1 VLSAIDVAIVAAF
14 VVWAVAAGLWS
25 RKAASRN
32 LEEYFLAGRTL
43 PGWKAGI
50 SMAATQFAAD
60 TPLLVTGLIA
70 VAGIFSLWRLWI
82 YALAFLMLGFLLAAS
97 WRRASVLTDAEL
109 TELRYGGRSAAVL
122 RAFKALYFGT
132 VFNCTVLAWVLF
144 AAKNIA
150 EPFLLWN
157 QWLPAG
163 VFAPVVGFVTW
174 VGVPLSI
181 DPASPDLWVLSANNL
196 LSILAI
202 VAVTALYSTTGG
214 LRSVVNTDIMQF
226 ALMMVGTL
234 VFAWI
239 IVDDA
244 GGLAVLPGKIA
255 ALYAERRT
263 VDGITPSQILAFDP
277 WNARDASWALLGV
290 FALQW
295 LVQLNADGTGYLAQR
310 TMACRTERDARQAAV
325 VFTFAQILL
334 RSLLWLPLGLGLL
347 ILFPPD
353 ATSTTPLAVVTA
365 EREMTYVRG
374 MAEMLPSGVKG
385 LMLTAMLA
393 ALAST
398 VDTHLNWGSSY
409 WTNDL
414 YARFFCRHVLK
425 RDPDPRS
432 LVWVARFANLLILVI
447 ALAVMTQLTSIRTA
461 WQTSLLLGAGMGVPL
476 VLRWLWW
483 RMTAAGEIAAI
494 LASLVLAPILLLT
507 LSGPED
513 DALRLLIM
521 AVLATAAAVAAALV
535 LGPERD
541 SVLHGFY
548 RKVVPPG
555 FWSPVARSLGM
566 EDRGKAALWRGSLMV
581 VVSAASLFCLLT
593 AVGSWLCG
601 SPAPPWA
608 PSRPLYL
615 AGLAFLGVALVPIW
629 WRPVFGRDP
638 RPGRKRTARK
648 RV

>member
-1 VLSAIDVAIVAAF
+1 MLSAIDVAIVVGF
-14 VVWAVAAGLWS
+14 VLWAVASGFRS
-25 RKAASRN
+25 RKQASRN

-82 YALAFLMLGFLLAAS
+82 YAIAFLMLGFLLAAS

-132 VFNCTVLAWVLF
+132 LFNCTVLAWVLF

-163 VFAPVVGFVTW
+163 LFAPMVSFVAW

-181 DPASPDLWVLSANNL
+181 DPSSPDVWVLSANNT

-202 VAVTALYSTTGG
+202 VAVTTLYSTTGG
-214 LRSVVNTDIMQF
+214 LRSVVNTDIVQF
-226 ALMMVGTL
+226 ALMLIGTL
-234 VFAWI
+234 LFAWI
-239 IVDDA
+239 IVDEA
-244 GGLAVLPGKIA
+244 GGLGVLPEKIA
-255 ALYAERRT
+255 ALYAEGRT
-263 VDGITPSQILAFDP
+263 IDGITPRQILAFDP
-277 WNARDASWALLGV
+277 WNARDAGWALLGV

-310 TMACRTERDARQAAV
+310 TMACRSERDARQAAV

-347 ILFPPD
+347 IVFPPD
-353 ATSTTPLAVVTA
+353 GVSTTPLAVLTA

-409 WTNDL
+409 WTNDI
-414 YARFFCRHVLK
+414 YKRFFCRHVLK
-425 RDPDPRS
+425 REPDPRS
-432 LVWVARFANLLILVI
+432 LVWVARCANLLILVI
-447 ALAVMTQLTSIRTA
+447 ALAVMTQLSSIRTA

-494 LASLVLAPILLLT
+494 LCSLVLAPILLLT

-513 DALRLLIM
+513 DAVRLLIM
-521 AVLATAAAVAAALV
+521 AVLATGAAVGTSLV
-535 LGPERD
+535 LGAERD
-541 SVLHGFY
+541 SVLQGFY
-548 RKVVPPG
+548 RKALPPG

-566 EDRGKAALWRGSLMV
+566 EDRGVAVLWRGGLMV
-581 VVSAASLFCLLT
+581 AVSAVSLFCLLT
-593 AVGSWLCG
+593 AIGSWLCG
-601 SPAPPWA
+601 SPAPPWM
-608 PSRPLYL
+608 PSRTLYL
-615 AGLAFLGVALVPIW
+615 GGLTVLGLALVPIW
-629 WRPVFGRDP
+629 WRAAF
-638 RPGRKRTARK
+638 ARNGGLADD
-648 RV
+648 

>member
-1 VLSAIDVAIVAAF
+1 MLSAIDVAIVVGF
-14 VVWAVAAGLWS
+14 VLWAVASGFRS
-25 RKAASRN
+25 RKQASRN

-82 YALAFLMLGFLLAAS
+82 YAIAFLMLGFLLAAS

-132 VFNCTVLAWVLF
+132 LFNCTVLAWVLF

-163 VFAPVVGFVTW
+163 LFAPMVSFVAW

-181 DPASPDLWVLSANNL
+181 DPSSPDVWVLSANNT

-202 VAVTALYSTTGG
+202 VAVTTLYSTTGG
-214 LRSVVNTDIMQF
+214 LRSVVNTDIVQF
-226 ALMMVGTL
+226 ALMLIGTL
-234 VFAWI
+234 LFAWI
-239 IVDDA
+239 IVDEV
-244 GGLAVLPGKIA
+244 GGLGVLPEKIA
-255 ALYAERRT
+255 ALHAEGRT
-263 VDGITPSQILAFDP
+263 VDGITPRQILAFDP
-277 WNARDASWALLGV
+277 WNARDAGWALLGV

-310 TMACRTERDARQAAV
+310 TMACRSERDARQAAV

-347 ILFPPD
+347 IVFPPD
-353 ATSTTPLAVVTA
+353 SMSTTPLAVLTA

-409 WTNDL
+409 WTNDI
-414 YARFFCRHVLK
+414 YKRFFCRHVLK
-425 RDPDPRS
+425 REPDPRS
-432 LVWVARFANLLILVI
+432 LVWVARCANLLILVI
-447 ALAVMTQLTSIRTA
+447 ALAVMTQLSSIRTA

-494 LASLVLAPILLLT
+494 LSSLVLAPILLLT

-513 DALRLLIM
+513 DAVRLLIM
-521 AVLATAAAVAAALV
+521 AVLATGAAVGTSLV

-541 SVLHGFY
+541 GVLQGFY
-548 RKVVPPG
+548 RKALPPG

-566 EDRGKAALWRGSLMV
+566 EDRGVAVLWRGGLMV
-581 VVSAASLFCLLT
+581 AASAVSLFCLLT
-593 AVGSWLCG
+593 AIGSWLCG
-601 SPAPPWA
+601 SPAPPWM
-608 PSRPLYL
+608 PSRTLYL
-615 AGLAFLGVALVPIW
+615 GGLAVLGLALVPIW
-629 WRPVFGRDP
+629 WRAAFARNGRLADD
-638 RPGRKRTARK
+638 
-648 RV
+648 